1 MHTIRIKND
10 LQTLADPEKAK
21 VMQRFFKTGPGQYGE
36 GDIFLGVTVPDSR
49 KLAKKYSNIGLE
61 EVKVLLGSAVHEE
74 RMVAIL
80 ILVQKYKDAAGDGKA
95 EIARFYLDNLKSVN
109 NWDLVDLSA
118 PSILGSFLME
128 NDRSVLYR
136 LARSSNVWER
146 RIAIV
151 STLQFIRS
159 GEFSDTLKIV
169 QVLLNDDHD
178 LMHKAAGW
186 MLREVGK
193 RNASVEEAFLEKHCR
208 NMPRT
213 MLRYAIERFS
223 EKKRMS
229 YMRRS

>member
-1 MHTIRIKND
+1 MRVNDIRKE
-10 LQTLADPEKAK
+10 LQEMADPKKAK
-21 VMQRFFKTGPGQYGE
+21 VLQRFFKTGPGQYGE
-36 GDIFLGVTVPDSR
+36 GDIFLGITVPDSR
-49 KLAKKYSNIGLE
+49 KVAKKYSNIGLK

-74 RMVAIL
+74 RMVALL
-80 ILVQKYKDAAGDGKA
+80 ILVQKYKDASGDGKA
-95 EIARFYLDNLKSVN
+95 EIARFYLDNLKWIN

-128 NDRSVLYR
+128 NDRSILHR
-136 LARSSNVWER
+136 LARSSSVWER

-159 GEFSDTLKIV
+159 GEFGDTLKIV

-193 RNASVEEAFLEKHCR
+193 RDASVEEAFLEKHCR

-213 MLRYAIERFS
+213 MLRYAIERFP

-229 YMRRS
+229 YMRRV

>member
-1 MHTIRIKND
+1 MYIRIKND
-10 LQTLADPEKAK
+10 LQKLADPEKAK

-36 GDIFLGVTVPDSR
+36 GDIFLGVTVSDSR

-74 RMVAIL
+74 RMVALL
-80 ILVQKYKDAAGDGKA
+80 ILVQKYKDATGKGKA

-159 GEFSDTLKIV
+159 GEFDDTLKII
-169 QVLLNDDHD
+169 QMLLYDDHD

-193 RNASVEEAFLEKHCR
+193 RNASVEEVFLEKHCKD
-208 NMPRT
+208 MPRT
-213 MLRYAIERFS
+213 MLRYAIERFP
-223 EKKRMS
+223 EKKRMN